1 MLRRPF
7 LWTVDTFILQRGT
20 ENQAH
25 CLARDHLVGCRDLFQ
40 HHLVGMD
47 WFPVFQHLP
56 DATMHAVGLS
66 PSARLHGLDAISVA
80 AFLATVAWGTLA
92 LRRAG
97 HARLAMLF
105 TLTIV
110 AGPMLVYG
118 HSSFGEMLAALL
130 ILAWQLP
137 PSVRSGPGR
146 SERWP
151 RGVADQETA
160 PAVVFRAGRVGPRHR
175 PHPAPRRHQAGR
187 AAAAPGRPGL
197 LVSMLYKC
205 SASAT

>member
-130 ILAWQLP
+130 ILAWQRP
-137 PSVRSGPGR
+137 PSVGAGMGGR
-146 SERWP
+146 SAGLAASLTRRPP
-151 RGVADQETA
+151 RPSCFALGVLGLDIVRTRRPADIR
-160 PAVVFRAGRVGPRHR
+160 RAGCC
-175 PHPAPRRHQAGR
+175 RRRDGR
-187 AAAAPGRPGL
+187 G
-197 LVSMLYKC
+197 SW
-205 SASAT
+205 